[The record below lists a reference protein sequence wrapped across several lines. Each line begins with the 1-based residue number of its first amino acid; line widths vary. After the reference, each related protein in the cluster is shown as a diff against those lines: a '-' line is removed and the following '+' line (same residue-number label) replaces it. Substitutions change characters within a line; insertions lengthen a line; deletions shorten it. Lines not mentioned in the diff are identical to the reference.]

1 MNNIRLIATDLD
13 GTFLKNDKSISPSN
27 LETLRWLGET
37 GIVRVAATGR
47 NMMKVREVIPEHVP
61 FDFVVYSSGSGVYD
75 FRENRHIETTSI
87 PAVTANLLI
96 RFFLSEDLNF
106 HAFYP
111 APDNHLHWVH
121 RGSKFCEEFER
132 YHQHHFKY
140 AEPLPAEG
148 IIPSGLSQFLLV
160 FPGDEQTF
168 FRMKERIEAITDD
181 IRIIR
186 ATSPLETGYIWMEI
200 FHRSVSKGNG
210 VLFLCNRL
218 GIDPDATMGI
228 GNDYNDIDLLE
239 FTAHSFLTD
248 NAPQELK
255 QHFTI
260 LPANEAD
267 AFAHI
272 IDKMKTE
279 WTEI

>member
-132 YHQHHFKY
+132 YHQRHFMY

-218 GIDPDATMGI
+218 GIDPNATMGI

>member
-1 MNNIRLIATDLD
+1 
-13 GTFLKNDKSISPSN
+13 
-27 LETLRWLGET
+27 
-37 GIVRVAATGR
+37 
-47 NMMKVREVIPEHVP
+47 
-61 FDFVVYSSGSGVYD
+61 
-75 FRENRHIETTSI
+75 
-87 PAVTANLLI
+87 
-96 RFFLSEDLNF
+96 
-106 HAFYP
+106 
-111 APDNHLHWVH
+111 
-121 RGSKFCEEFER
+121 
-132 YHQHHFKY
+132 
-140 AEPLPAEG
+140 
-148 IIPSGLSQFLLV
+148 
-160 FPGDEQTF
+160 
-168 FRMKERIEAITDD
+168 
-181 IRIIR
+181 RIIR

-218 GIDPDATMGI
+218 GIDPNATMGI